1 MRQFIN
7 KRGASSNQQA
17 SKQQGFT
24 LIEIMIS
31 MAMGLVIAGAV
42 IQIMVSNSVTE
53 KLNRA
58 MASTQES
65 GRFIINRLRS
75 EMLMVGL
82 YDQMN
87 PNLNLDVDTVDE
99 NNFVRNHPII
109 LPNEFAARTALG
121 SMQGSSGGNDTLVI
135 SLQNKM
141 DCRGYALGYENDDE
155 FYVVNEYFV
164 SDNKLKC
171 RGFDGRFLRGQKAAE
186 GHNSHKSI
194 TILDDV
200 VNFQVTYGVTDL
212 ASTQGSAIPT
222 RFVDADG
229 IQNALDN
236 GKTIVALRI
245 ALIVKADSDITVDKK
260 PFFRLLNEDVYTPD
274 DNGLYKSFE
283 TTITLRNMKNFVRS
297 NA

>member
-1 MRQFIN
+1 VSRFIN
-7 KRGASSNQQA
+7 KNTLRSSQ
-17 SKQQGFT
+17 KGFT
-24 LIEIMIS
+24 LIEVMIS
-31 MAMGLVIAGAV
+31 MAMGLIIAGAV

-75 EMLMVGL
+75 QMLMVGL
-82 YDQMN
+82 YDQMS
-87 PNLNLDVDTVDE
+87 PRLNLNVDTVNE
-99 NNFVRNHPII
+99 NNFVRNHPVI
-109 LPNEFAARTALG
+109 LPNEFAVRPALG
-121 SMQGSSGGNDTLVI
+121 STQGNGGANDTLVV

-141 DCRGYALGYENDDE
+141 DCRGYELGYENDDE

-164 SDNKLKC
+164 SDNKLRC
-171 RGFDGRFLRGQKAAE
+171 RGFDGRYLRGQKAAE
-186 GHNSHKSI
+186 GHNSHNAI

-222 RFVDADG
+222 RFIDADG
-229 IQNALDN
+229 IQTALDN
-236 GKTIVALRI
+236 GQTIVALRI
-245 ALIVKADSDITVDKK
+245 ALVVKADSDITVDKK
-260 PFFRLLNEDVYTPD
+260 PFFRLLNENVYTPSD
-274 DNGLYKSFE
+274 FGLYKSFE

>member
-1 MRQFIN
+1 MSLFIN
-7 KRGASSNQQA
+7 KRNNVSVNKKHQ
-17 SKQQGFT
+17 KGFT
-24 LIEIMIS
+24 LVEIMIS
-31 MAMGLVIAGAV
+31 MALGLVIAGAV

-65 GRFIINRLRS
+65 GRFIINRLRA

-87 PNLNLDVDTVDE
+87 PKLNLNVDIVNE
-99 NNFVRNHPII
+99 NNFVRNHPVI
-109 LPNEFAARTALG
+109 LPNEFAVRTTLG
-121 SMQGSSGGNDTLVI
+121 AIQGSSGGNDTLVV
-135 SLQNKM
+135 SLQSNM
-141 DCRGYALGYENDDE
+141 DCRGYVLGYANDEE

-164 SDNKLKC
+164 DDNKLKC
-171 RGFDGRFLRGQKAAE
+171 RGFDGRYLRGQKAAE
-186 GHNSHKSI
+186 GHNSHKSM

-212 ASTQGSAIPT
+212 ASTSGSAIPT
-222 RFVDADG
+222 RFVSADG
-229 IQNALDN
+229 IQSAINN

-245 ALIVKADSDITVDKK
+245 ALVVRADSDITVETK
-260 PFFRLLNEDVYTPD
+260 PSFRLLNEANYTPS

-297 NA
+297 KA

>member
-1 MRQFIN
+1 MSLFTSSH
-7 KRGASSNQQA
+7 RGLNNQ
-17 SKQQGFT
+17 KGFT
-24 LIEIMIS
+24 LVEIMIS
-31 MAMGLVIAGAV
+31 MALGLVIAGAV

-87 PNLNLDVDTVDE
+87 PKLNLDVDIVDE
-99 NNFVRNHPII
+99 NNFVRNHPVI
-109 LPNEFAARTALG
+109 LPNTFAARNELG
-121 SMQGSSGGNDTLVI
+121 AKQGADGGNDTLVV

-141 DCRGYALGYENDDE
+141 DCRGYTLGYENQEE
-155 FYVVNEYFV
+155 FYVINEYYV

-171 RGFDGRFLRGQKAAE
+171 RGFDGRYLRGQKVAE

-194 TILDDV
+194 TVLDDV

-212 ASTQGSAIPT
+212 ASTSGSAIPT
-222 RFVDADG
+222 RFITADN

-236 GKTIVALRI
+236 GKTIVALRV
-245 ALIVKADSDITVDKK
+245 ALVVRADSDITVETK
-260 PFFRLLNEDVYTPD
+260 PFFKLLNEDAYSPS

>member
-1 MRQFIN
+1 VSLFTN
-7 KRGASSNQQA
+7 KSNGKE
-17 SKQQGFT
+17 KQKGFT
-24 LIEIMIS
+24 LVEIMIS
-31 MAMGLVIAGAV
+31 MALGLVISGAV

-65 GRFIINRLRS
+65 GRFIINRLRG

-87 PNLNLDVDTVDE
+87 PKLNIDIDVVNE
-99 NNFVRNHPII
+99 NNFVRNHPVI
-109 LPNEFAARTALG
+109 LPNEFSVRTSLG
-121 SMQGSSGGNDTLVI
+121 ASQGTSGGNDTLVV
-135 SLQNKM
+135 SLQSNM
-141 DCRGYALGYENDDE
+141 DCRGYALGYENNEE

-164 SDNKLKC
+164 ADNKLKC
-171 RGFDGRFLRGQKAAE
+171 RGFDGRYLRGQKVAE
-186 GHNSHKSI
+186 GHNSHNAI

-200 VNFQVTYGVTDL
+200 TNFQVTYGITDS
-212 ASTQGSAIPT
+212 ASTSGSAIPT
-222 RFVDADG
+222 RFITADG
-229 IQNALDN
+229 IQNAINN
-236 GKTIVALRI
+236 GKTIIAFRI
-245 ALIVKADSDITVDKK
+245 ALVVRADSDITVENR
-260 PFFRLLNEDVYTPD
+260 PSFRILNEANYTPS

>member
-1 MRQFIN
+1 MSVLYDKNRIDSRQTAN
-7 KRGASSNQQA
+7 KQRGFS
-17 SKQQGFT
+17 

-31 MAMGLVIAGAV
+31 MALGLVIAGAV

-65 GRFIINRLRS
+65 GRFIVNRLRS

-87 PNLNLDVDTVDE
+87 PNLNLNVDVVNE
-99 NNFVRNHPII
+99 NNFVRNHPVI
-109 LPNEFAARTALG
+109 LPNEFAVRSELG
-121 SMQGSSGGNDTLVI
+121 SVQGASGGNDTLVV

-141 DCRGYALGYENDDE
+141 DCRGYTLGYNNDDE

-164 SDNKLKC
+164 ADNKLKC
-171 RGFDGRFLRGQKAAE
+171 RGFDGRYLRGQKVAE

-200 VNFQVTYGVTDL
+200 ANFQVTYGVTDL
-212 ASTQGSAIPT
+212 ASTSGSAIPT
-222 RFVDADG
+222 RFITAAG
-229 IQNALDN
+229 IQNAIDN

-245 ALIVKADSDITVDKK
+245 ALVVRADSDITVAKK
-260 PFFRLLNEDVYTPD
+260 PFFRLLNEDSYMPS
-274 DNGLYKSFE
+274 DNGLYKLFE

>member
-1 MRQFIN
+1 MSLSIN
-7 KRGASSNQQA
+7 KRSNISVNKRQQ
-17 SKQQGFT
+17 KGFT
-24 LIEIMIS
+24 LVEIMIS
-31 MAMGLVIAGAV
+31 MALGLVITGAV

-65 GRFIINRLRS
+65 GRFIINRLRG

-87 PNLNLDVDTVDE
+87 PKLNIDIDIVSE
-99 NNFVRNHPII
+99 NNFVRNHPVI
-109 LPNEFAARTALG
+109 LPNEFAVRTELG
-121 SMQGSSGGNDTLVI
+121 AIQGNSGGNDTLVV
-135 SLQNKM
+135 SLQSKM
-141 DCRGYALGYENDDE
+141 DCRGYTLGHENDEE
-155 FYVVNEYFV
+155 FYIVNEYFV
-164 SDNKLKC
+164 DDNKLKC
-171 RGFDGRFLRGQKAAE
+171 RGFDGRYLRGQKAAE
-186 GHNSHKSI
+186 GHNGNKLM
-194 TILDDV
+194 TILDNV

-212 ASTQGSAIPT
+212 VSTFGSAIPT
-222 RFVDADG
+222 RFVTANG
-229 IQNALDN
+229 IQSAVDS

-245 ALIVKADSDITVDKK
+245 ALVVRADSDITIETK
-260 PFFRLLNEDVYTPD
+260 PSFKLLNEANYTPS

>member
-1 MRQFIN
+1 MSLFIS
-7 KRGASSNQQA
+7 KSNCKE
-17 SKQQGFT
+17 KQKGFT
-24 LIEIMIS
+24 LVEIMIS
-31 MAMGLVIAGAV
+31 MALGLVISGAV

-65 GRFIINRLRS
+65 GRFIINRLRG

-87 PNLNLDVDTVDE
+87 PKLNIDVDVVNE
-99 NNFVRNHPII
+99 NNFVRNHPVI
-109 LPNEFAARTALG
+109 LPNEFAVRTTLG
-121 SMQGSSGGNDTLVI
+121 ASQGTSGGNDSLVV
-135 SLQNKM
+135 SLQSNM
-141 DCRGYALGYENDDE
+141 DCRGYALGYENDEE

-164 SDNKLKC
+164 DDNKLKC
-171 RGFDGRFLRGQKAAE
+171 RGFDGRYLRGQKVAE
-186 GHNSHKSI
+186 GHNSHNAI

-200 VNFQVTYGVTDL
+200 ANFQVTYGITD
-212 ASTQGSAIPT
+212 AVSTLGSAIPT
-222 RFVDADG
+222 RFITADG
-229 IQNALDN
+229 IQNAINN
-236 GKTIVALRI
+236 GKTIVAFRI
-245 ALIVKADSDITVDKK
+245 AIVVRADSDITVENR
-260 PFFRLLNEDVYTPD
+260 PSFRLLNEANYIPS

>member
-1 MRQFIN
+1 MRRFLNRKSIN
-7 KRGASSNQQA
+7 KRQT
-17 SKQQGFT
+17 GFT

-31 MAMGLVIAGAV
+31 MALGLVIAGAV

-58 MASTQES
+58 LASTQES

-82 YDQMN
+82 YDQMD
-87 PNLNLDVDTVDE
+87 PKLNLDVDVVKE
-99 NNFVRNHPII
+99 NNFVRNHPVI
-109 LPNEFAARTALG
+109 LPNQFAVRNDLG
-121 SMQGSSGGNDTLVI
+121 SKQGAGGANDTLVV
-135 SLQNKM
+135 SLQSKM
-141 DCRGYALGYENDDE
+141 DCRGYALGYENE
-155 FYVVNEYFV
+155 ETFYVVNEYFIA
-164 SDNKLKC
+164 DNKLKC
-171 RGFDGRFLRGQKAAE
+171 RGFDGRYLRGEKAAE
-186 GHNSHKSI
+186 GHNAHKSV

-212 ASTQGSAIPT
+212 VSTLGSAIPT
-222 RFVDADG
+222 RFIAADD
-229 IQNALDN
+229 IQNALDD

-245 ALIVKADSDITVDKK
+245 AIVIKADSDITVDQK
-260 PFFRLLNEDVYTPD
+260 PFFRLLNEDTYTPAD
-274 DNGLYKSFE
+274 YGLYKLFE

>member
-1 MRQFIN
+1 MNLFIN
-7 KRGASSNQQA
+7 KISYKKNQ
-17 SKQQGFT
+17 KGFT
-24 LIEIMIS
+24 LVEIMIS
-31 MAMGLVIAGAV
+31 MALGLVIAGAV

-75 EMLMVGL
+75 EILMVGL
-82 YDQMN
+82 YNQMN
-87 PNLNLDVDTVDE
+87 PKLNINVDVVDE
-99 NNFVRNHPII
+99 NNFVRNHPVI
-109 LPNEFAARTALG
+109 LPNDFAVRTSLG
-121 SMQGSSGGNDTLVI
+121 AVQGTSGGNDTLVV
-135 SLQNKM
+135 SLQSNM
-141 DCRGYALGYENDDE
+141 DCRGYALGYLNEEE

-164 SDNKLKC
+164 ADNKLKC
-171 RGFDGRFLRGQKAAE
+171 RGFDGRYLRGQKVAD

-200 VNFQVTYGVTDL
+200 TDFQVTYGITEL
-212 ASTQGSAIPT
+212 ASTAGSAIPT
-222 RFVDADG
+222 RFITADG
-229 IQNALDN
+229 IQLAKAN

-245 ALIVKADSDITVDKK
+245 ALVVRADSDITVKTK
-260 PFFRLLNEDVYTPD
+260 PFFRLLNEANYVPD

-283 TTITLRNMKNFVRS
+283 TTITLRNMKNFARS

>member
-121 SMQGSSGGNDTLVI
+121 SIQGSSGGNDTLVI